1 MRKIIKVILA
11 VFAMLLIIFSIASAI
26 IFLDV
31 ASLTATNSQTLTPN
45 GQTVGKAL
53 VAFDPGLTDDTKIV
67 AQTLAKDLQ
76 QTGYTVTLAGIKN
89 SAISHSDD
97 FNIIVVGGPVYAG
110 ALASSVKDALR
121 SLIVNQGTKVAVFGS
136 GQGATSPEDV
146 AMIVQ
151 SMPTRSDNALE
162 NAIVVKIG
170 NNESIP
176 LRAADL
182 VNQLTQ

>member
-1 MRKIIKVILA
+1 MRKIIKIILA
-11 VFAMLLIIFSIASAI
+11 VFAILLIIFSIASAI

-31 ASLTATNSQTLTPN
+31 ASLTATNSQTLSPS
-45 GQTVGKAL
+45 GQTIGTAL

-67 AQTLAKDLQ
+67 AQTLAENLQ
-76 QTGYTVTLAGIKN
+76 QTGYEVTLAGIKN
-89 SAISHSDD
+89 SVVSQSGN

-110 ALASSVKDALR
+110 DLTSSVKEALR
-121 SLIVNQGTKVAVFGS
+121 SLIVSQETKVAVFGS

-146 AMIVQ
+146 AMITQ
-151 SMPTRSDNALE
+151 SMPTRSDDALE

-170 NNESIP
+170 NTEDIS